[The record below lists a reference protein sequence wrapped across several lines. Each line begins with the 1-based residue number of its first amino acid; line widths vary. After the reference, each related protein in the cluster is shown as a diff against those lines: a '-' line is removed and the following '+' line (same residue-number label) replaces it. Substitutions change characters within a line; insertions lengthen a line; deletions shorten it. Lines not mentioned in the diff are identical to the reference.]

1 MATKKVEVD
10 ERVIAVKSQMDG
22 KVYEIIMLKK
32 QKAEIVAL
40 RDVRIEEIKASADGK
55 VEKIDSRIEQLE
67 SELRVLFDQVPNKEA
82 KTQSKVTLLSGD
94 VVVKKSFL
102 DIDPKKDIL
111 LKNVET
117 NGLSEF
123 VKIKEVRE
131 FDWAGLKKVLKIQ
144 EDGSIIHT
152 ETGEVLE
159 IEGLEVVTKP
169 EQLVI
174 K

>member
-32 QKAEIVAL
+32 QKAEILAL
-40 RDVRIEEIKASADGK
+40 CDVRIEEIKASADGK
-55 VEKIDSRIEQLE
+55 VEKIDAYIEQLE
-67 SELRVLFDQVPNKEA
+67 SELRVLFDQVPSKEA
-82 KTQSKVTLLSGD
+82 KTQFKVTLLSGD
-94 VVVKKSFL
+94 VVVKKPFL

-152 ETGEVLE
+152 KTGEVLE